1 MARSGRQETLPARD
15 SIRDPLDCS
24 PAAFFILRILD
35 RELVK
40 TYGFFTSS
48 DWLSIRVAGTRLLVA
63 LILNG
68 TAQAAAAM
76 SLTMDA
82 TQAGGA
88 ASAAKADG
96 IPTAKTANAER
107 TPAART
113 PVPATLPAPLPRH
126 RIAALGRVEPISEE
140 IHIAAAM
147 TGRLAAVNLEEGD
160 PVSRGEV
167 VAMLENADHLA
178 RVQAAEANVA
188 IARAALERLINGA
201 LPAERAEAAAAV
213 REAQALLVRAERE
226 RERQEGL
233 ANKNL
238 GSRQD
243 LDHALTEAEAARAR
257 LSRAKEHLAVV
268 DAPARE
274 DERAKAEAELAL
286 AEARLA
292 EAQAIYAKSFV
303 RSPIDGVVLR
313 QIRRVGEQ
321 VTELGDTPILAV
333 GDISRLRVRAE
344 VDEADI
350 ALLRADQEAYV
361 QADAYGDRRFPGR
374 VARIGNLMG
383 RKRILSGDPDERQ
396 DTRVLEVL
404 IDLEE
409 GTRLPAG
416 LRVDTF
422 IRIGDGP

>member
-1 MARSGRQETLPARD
+1 M
-15 SIRDPLDCS
+15 
-24 PAAFFILRILD
+24 
-35 RELVK
+35 
-40 TYGFFTSS
+40 
-48 DWLSIRVAGTRLLVA
+48 
-63 LILNG
+63 
-68 TAQAAAAM
+68 
-76 SLTMDA
+76 
-82 TQAGGA
+82 
-88 ASAAKADG
+88 
-96 IPTAKTANAER
+96 
-107 TPAART
+107 
-113 PVPATLPAPLPRH
+113 PAPLPRT

-147 TGRLAAVNLEEGD
+147 TGRLAAVPLEEGD
-160 PVSRGEV
+160 PVREGDV
-167 VAMLENADHLA
+167 VARLENADHLA
-178 RVQAAEANVA
+178 RVKAAEANVA
-188 IARAALERLINGA
+188 IAKAALERLINGP

-226 RERQEGL
+226 LARQEGL
-233 ANKNL
+233 ADKKL

-243 LDHALTEAEAARAR
+243 LDHALTEAEAVRAR
-257 LSRAKEHLAVV
+257 LSRTKEHLAVV
-268 DAPARE
+268 DAPARA

-292 EAQAIYAKSFV
+292 EAQAIYAKSLV

-313 QIRRVGEQ
+313 RIRRAGEQ

-333 GDISRLRVRAE
+333 GDLRRLRVRAE

-350 ALLRADQEAYV
+350 ALLREGQEAYV

-383 RKRILSGDPDERQ
+383 RKRILSGDPDERL

-409 GTRLPAG
+409 GTRLAAG

-422 IRIGDGP
+422 IKIGDIP